1 MVSIWLVYGQ
11 LMDNLWI
18 CLVVEPYPISIF
30 HLAYCAQVALGS
42 LACEKEKQKDGQ
54 KLNGHDNQ
62 VGSHRPERTYPWK
75 MVPVRLGCLETP
87 GSLEIA
93 SQTGT

>member
-42 LACEKEKQKDGQ
+42 HASEKVKKDVQ
-54 KLNGHDNQ
+54 KLNGRDSLA
-62 VGSHRPERTYPWK
+62 GSHRPEHTYHLK
-75 MVPVRLGCLETP
+75 KVQVR
-87 GSLEIA
+87 
-93 SQTGT
+93 